1 MITQE
6 TNPDQT
12 AEIKLKTST
21 IIKITEIIETAE
33 KEKIGAIMTMKGV
46 IKIGLVG
53 MMSEET
59 IENITVIVE
68 IVVHRVLAYKLHQL
82 IYQESK

>member
-1 MITQE
+1 MIIQE

-21 IIKITEIIETAE
+21 IIKITEMIETAE
-33 KEKIGAIMTMKGV
+33 KEKIGAIMTMKEV
-46 IKIGLVG
+46 IEIGLVG

-59 IENITVIVE
+59 IENITVNVE
-68 IVVHRVLAYKLHQL
+68 IVVHRVLASKLHQL
-82 IYQESK
+82 IFLESK